1 MKQILSFQSLA
12 CSHLLSLL
20 VHHGH
25 QHQQVP
31 GRLPSFDLPQTWP
44 LSDEL
49 PAKALDNCL
58 AYQAG
63 ELDQLINTF
72 GGDQVILVELPP
84 GWNELFILLKLDKC
98 TSLHH
103 VVNVVIIHGVTEAS
117 CGVYRVDRRG
127 VWTWENYQYHRQQYA
142 KNLAEKFHGKGQEE

>member
-1 MKQILSFQSLA
+1 VKPSPSFQSPA

-31 GRLPSFDLPQTWP
+31 GQLPSVDLPKPGPYQ
-44 LSDEL
+44 DEF

-58 AYQAG
+58 AYQAE

-84 GWNELFILLKLDKC
+84 RWNELFILLKLDKC
-98 TSLHH
+98 TSLRH
-103 VVNVVIIHGVTEAS
+103 VVNVVIVHGITEAS
-117 CGVYRVDRRG
+117 CGVYCANRHG
-127 VWTWENYQYHRQQYA
+127 V
-142 KNLAEKFHGKGQEE
+142 